1 MSTLDDTREP
11 PFDRPGESPA
21 ELPSFEPSSF
31 EPPPSSPGPMAPAA
45 PPLDRIEPL
54 NLARRPFLNS
64 RPVVRVSLLLWL
76 LGLGLLLINLALFQ
90 GYLASSA
97 DKREQIARGALEV
110 ARQQQ
115 VAAELQAR
123 LDALDLKS
131 LNDKVDFLNE
141 KIGER
146 TFSMSLLLDR
156 IAEVLPHGVRLE
168 RLKPN
173 TGEVAKRQLGR
184 SRSVA
189 STRERRQDG
198 AIPLVITGEARS
210 DEDLLR
216 FVDNLFAH
224 PAFADPN
231 PKTDTR
237 QEEQGNLLRFELTV
251 QYIPGGTPQTGVIEE
266 EAAIEEL
273 PSPAAGAPGTA
284 VPGTATPAPARPPGP
299 GGRP

>member
-1 MSTLDDTREP
+1 MSTLDDTFEP
-11 PFDRPGESPA
+11 PV
-21 ELPSFEPSSF
+21 
-31 EPPPSSPGPMAPAA
+31 EPPPSPPGPVAPAA

-76 LGLGLLLINLALFQ
+76 LGLGLLLVNLALFQ

-97 DKREQIARGALEV
+97 DKREQIARGAQEV
-110 ARQQQ
+110 ERQQR
-115 VAAELQAR
+115 VAAELQSR
-123 LDALDLKS
+123 LDALNLES
-131 LNDKVDFLNE
+131 LNEKVDFLNE

-146 TFSMSLLLDR
+146 TFSWSLLLDR
-156 IAEVLPHGVRLE
+156 VAEVLPHGVRLE
-168 RLKPN
+168 RLKPS
-173 TGEVAKRQLGR
+173 TGEGAKRQTGR
-184 SRSVA
+184 SRSAA
-189 STRERRQDG
+189 STRERGQAG

-210 DEDLLR
+210 DEELLR

-237 QEEQGNLLRFELTV
+237 QEEQGNLLKFEISV

-266 EAAIEEL
+266 EGMIEEL
-273 PSPAAGAPGTA
+273 PSPAAGALGTA
-284 VPGTATPAPARPPGP
+284 APGTATPAPVRPPGP
-299 GGRP
+299 GGRR